1 MTSGVGPQTQIL
13 VDTTFEVR
21 SSSLLYGIPAD
32 FAQWGCLPDGAC
44 QCHFGLWHELRREAL
59 F

>member
-1 MTSGVGPQTQIL
+1 MTSGIGTQTQIL

-32 FAQWGCLPDGAC
+32 FAERGCLPDGTC
-44 QCHFGLWHELRREAL
+44 RRCFGLWHKLRCETL